1 MAITL
6 SVWGWVGRGSV
17 ELVCIKYPT
26 VMALVYE
33 ITAHGTRDLETPG
46 P

>member
-17 ELVCIKYPT
+17 GLVCIKYST
-26 VMALVYE
+26 VMVRVYE
-33 ITAHGTRDLETPG
+33 ITAHGTRDLEIPG

>member
-17 ELVCIKYPT
+17 GLVCIKYPI
-26 VMALVYE
+26 VMCRVNE
-33 ITAHGTRDLETPG
+33 ITAHGARDLETPG